1 MSLKAEKFVQL
12 GIQKA
17 QKNDLHG
24 ASTDLF
30 KAVDIFQQQGRLQEA
45 QQVLEI
51 IKQLHLKTAKV
62 QEHPIKTAKVQEHP
76 TFANRLLQM
85 GSCLLKLAH
94 TAIQNVQEWDDVGT
108 LRSPAARQHLD
119 NPSAHRKR
127 RAISTEEQLC
137 VLDLSHR
144 QIGRQSLDDDHPKYV
159 ESLHNLAILYK
170 SRGRYREALPLF
182 QQVLEIYSESLGTN
196 HIQYATAL
204 NNLANLY
211 ESMGRYKDALSFY
224 QRTLEIVS
232 EHLGTEHPDYANS
245 LNNLAILYES
255 MGRYREALPLLR
267 QVLEIFGK
275 ILGVE
280 DPDYAVCLN
289 NLANLYESMG
299 QYNDALPLVQQSRE
313 IRRQSLGLDH
323 PEYAQ
328 SLNVIAN
335 LYKLMGQYDKSLPLY
350 QECIKIRR
358 QNLGNSHPDYA
369 TSLDNLADL
378 YYLIG
383 QYDNAIY
390 FYQQS
395 LEIRRQ
401 SLGNDHPYYAIS
413 LNNLA
418 AIYQSIGQYEEGL
431 SLARQSLEIRGKSLG
446 VNHPDYAQSLNN
458 LAILYMSIGQY
469 EKAILLHQ
477 QVLGIRHKSL
487 GIKHPDYATSLNNLA
502 TVYQSMG
509 QYLKTIPLLEQALE
523 IRYESLGNKHPH
535 FADSLYNLALL
546 YTATNRPE
554 EALKLMQEA
563 ADIDLKTI
571 STIFSI
577 STDKQRINYLAE
589 NYHIVE
595 TFLSLVFQHFPNSP
609 EAVQSAYN
617 LILRRK
623 AIATETAILQKIAL
637 LSQQYAHLAPKLQQ
651 WQQIR
656 QQLAKRCF
664 DIPTPEQL
672 PYYQQEIKSLE
683 QQAENLERELN
694 IPELNLE
701 KELQNADFRTI
712 ALELPQGTTL
722 IEFFRFNNYNFQ
734 AIPANGDAASFPPRY
749 LAFILPA
756 QAPEQLTLIDLGEA
770 EPIDKL
776 VKEFRES
783 VENPRGLSVA
793 VFKKKEDI
801 SPKIELSKLI
811 FDKIEPYLTQEL
823 IICPDGELNCLP
835 FEILPTDKG
844 SYLMDE
850 YRCNFLNVG
859 RDILRFKAKIPAK
872 VTYPLVIANPDY
884 NLASP
889 ENTPSTAEN
898 EEKFPFKPSLR
909 NLATSRQGQ
918 IFNSLPG
925 TEIEGEKI
933 AKILRVKPVTAAK
946 ALKPLVSK
954 AQKAPYIL
962 HIATHGYFL
971 GDITPEMD
979 TINQNFLLSSLS
991 ASERFQVGTRQ
1002 NPLLRSGLAFAGV
1015 NTMLNGGKLPEEA
1028 EDGLLT
1034 SLDVQ
1039 SINLAGTELVV
1050 TSACETALGD
1060 LYTGETL
1067 IGLRRSFIQAGA
1079 KTVIISLWKVE
1090 DVATTILMQY
1100 FYYYLLKA
1108 KLSKAEA
1115 LRKAKSSL
1123 QRLTI
1128 AKMRSQWLTEDAIK
1142 SAEKH
1147 SIGTAAHLR
1156 ELSQKSDLERPYEA
1170 PKYWAAFICLG
1181 NPAGLPLLPF

>member
-1 MSLKAEKFVQL
+1 MLYQQGQYEQ
-12 GIQKA
+12 GIIFA
-17 QKNDLHG
+17 QKTCDL
-24 ASTDLF
+24 
-30 KAVDIFQQQGRLQEA
+30 
-45 QQVLEI
+45 
-51 IKQLHLKTAKV
+51 AKSYSLTN
-62 QEHPIKTAKVQEHP
+62 EPIYAY
-76 TFANRLLQM
+76 
-85 GSCLLKLAH
+85 
-94 TAIQNVQEWDDVGT
+94 
-108 LRSPAARQHLD
+108 
-119 NPSAHRKR
+119 
-127 RAISTEEQLC
+127 
-137 VLDLSHR
+137 
-144 QIGRQSLDDDHPKYV
+144 SLN
-159 ESLHNLAILYK
+159 LLAILYK
-170 SRGRYREALPLF
+170 SMGRYEQALPLS
-182 QQVLEIYSESLGTN
+182 QQVLEIVGKSLGTD
-196 HIQYATAL
+196 HPEYANCL
-204 NNLANLY
+204 NNLALLY
-211 ESMGRYKDALSFY
+211 ESMGQYEQALPLHQQALEISGKILGTDHPNYAGSLNNLAGLYKSMGQYEQALPLHQQALKIIGKSLGTDHPDYATCLNNLSVLHKSMGQYEQALPLSLQALEIRGKSLGTDHPGYATSLNNLAALYRSMGRYEQALPLLQQVLEIQHKSIGNNHHEYAVCLHILANLYQSIKQYKDALSFY
-224 QRTLEIVS
+224 QKALEI
-232 EHLGTEHPDYANS
+232 ERKTIGTDHPHYAAC
-245 LNNLAILYES
+245 LNDLALLYKS
-255 MGRYREALPLLR
+255 MGEYGEAIPLL
-267 QVLEIFGK
+267 QQALK
-275 ILGVE
+275 I
-280 DPDYAVCLN
+280 
-289 NLANLYESMG
+289 
-299 QYNDALPLVQQSRE
+299 RH
-313 IRRQSLGLDH
+313 QSLG
-323 PEYAQ
+323 
-328 SLNVIAN
+328 S
-335 LYKLMGQYDKSLPLY
+335 
-350 QECIKIRR
+350 
-358 QNLGNSHPDYA
+358 
-369 TSLDNLADL
+369 
-378 YYLIG
+378 
-383 QYDNAIY
+383 
-390 FYQQS
+390 
-395 LEIRRQ
+395 
-401 SLGNDHPYYAIS
+401 
-413 LNNLA
+413 
-418 AIYQSIGQYEEGL
+418 
-431 SLARQSLEIRGKSLG
+431 
-446 VNHPDYAQSLNN
+446 
-458 LAILYMSIGQY
+458 
-469 EKAILLHQ
+469 
-477 QVLGIRHKSL
+477 
-487 GIKHPDYATSLNNLA
+487 
-502 TVYQSMG
+502 
-509 QYLKTIPLLEQALE
+509 
-523 IRYESLGNKHPH
+523 KHPH
-535 FADSLYNLALL
+535 FAYFLYNLALL
-546 YTATNRPE
+546 YTATNHPE

-563 ADIDLKTI
+563 AEIDLKTI
-571 STIFSI
+571 SKIFSI
-577 STDKQRINYLAE
+577 STDKERLNYVKQ
-589 NYHIVE
+589 NYHKVE

-722 IEFFRFNNYNFQ
+722 IEFFRFNNYNFP

-756 QAPEQLTLIDLGEA
+756 QAPEQLTMIDLGEA

-801 SPKIELSKLI
+801 LSKIELSQLI
-811 FDKIEPYLTQEL
+811 FQKIKPYLSQEL

-909 NLATSRQGQ
+909 DLATSRQGQ

-925 TEIEGEKI
+925 AEIEGEKI

-971 GDITPEMD
+971 GDITPELD
-979 TINQNFLLSSLS
+979 TINQNFMLSSLS

>member
-1 MSLKAEKFVQL
+1 MLYQQGQYEQ
-12 GIQKA
+12 GIIFA
-17 QKNDLHG
+17 QKTCDL
-24 ASTDLF
+24 
-30 KAVDIFQQQGRLQEA
+30 
-45 QQVLEI
+45 
-51 IKQLHLKTAKV
+51 AKSYSLTN
-62 QEHPIKTAKVQEHP
+62 EPIYAY
-76 TFANRLLQM
+76 
-85 GSCLLKLAH
+85 
-94 TAIQNVQEWDDVGT
+94 
-108 LRSPAARQHLD
+108 
-119 NPSAHRKR
+119 
-127 RAISTEEQLC
+127 
-137 VLDLSHR
+137 
-144 QIGRQSLDDDHPKYV
+144 SLN
-159 ESLHNLAILYK
+159 LLAILYK
-170 SRGRYREALPLF
+170 SMGRYEQALPLS
-182 QQVLEIYSESLGTN
+182 QQVLEIVGKSLGTD
-196 HIQYATAL
+196 HPEYANCL
-204 NNLANLY
+204 NNLALLY
-211 ESMGRYKDALSFY
+211 ESMGQYEQALPLHQQALKIIGKILGTDHPDYATCLNNLSVLHKSMGQYEQALPLSLQAFEIRSKSLGTDHPNYASSLNNLAVLYGSMGQYEQALPLSLQALEIRGKSLGTDHPGYATSLNNLAALYRSMGRYEQALPLLQQVLEIQHKSIGNNHHEYAVCLHILANLYQSIKQYKDALSFY
-224 QRTLEIVS
+224 QKALEI
-232 EHLGTEHPDYANS
+232 ERKTIGTDHPHYAAC
-245 LNNLAILYES
+245 LNDLALLYKS
-255 MGRYREALPLLR
+255 MGEYGEAIPLL
-267 QVLEIFGK
+267 QQALK
-275 ILGVE
+275 I
-280 DPDYAVCLN
+280 
-289 NLANLYESMG
+289 
-299 QYNDALPLVQQSRE
+299 RH
-313 IRRQSLGLDH
+313 QSLG
-323 PEYAQ
+323 
-328 SLNVIAN
+328 S
-335 LYKLMGQYDKSLPLY
+335 
-350 QECIKIRR
+350 
-358 QNLGNSHPDYA
+358 
-369 TSLDNLADL
+369 
-378 YYLIG
+378 
-383 QYDNAIY
+383 
-390 FYQQS
+390 
-395 LEIRRQ
+395 
-401 SLGNDHPYYAIS
+401 
-413 LNNLA
+413 
-418 AIYQSIGQYEEGL
+418 
-431 SLARQSLEIRGKSLG
+431 
-446 VNHPDYAQSLNN
+446 
-458 LAILYMSIGQY
+458 
-469 EKAILLHQ
+469 
-477 QVLGIRHKSL
+477 
-487 GIKHPDYATSLNNLA
+487 
-502 TVYQSMG
+502 
-509 QYLKTIPLLEQALE
+509 
-523 IRYESLGNKHPH
+523 KHPH

-546 YTATNRPE
+546 YTATNCHKP
-554 EALKLMQEA
+554 ALKLMQEA

-577 STDKQRINYLAE
+577 STDKERLNYVKQ
-589 NYHIVE
+589 NYHKVE

-623 AIATETAILQKIAL
+623 AIATETAIQQKIAL

-722 IEFFRFNNYNFQ
+722 IEFFRFNNYNFP

-756 QAPEQLTLIDLGEA
+756 QAPEQLTMIDLGEA

-801 SPKIELSKLI
+801 LSKIELSQLI
-811 FDKIEPYLTQEL
+811 FQKIKPYLSQEL

-909 NLATSRQGQ
+909 DLATSRQGQ

-925 TEIEGEKI
+925 AEIEGEKI

-971 GDITPEMD
+971 GDITPELD
-979 TINQNFLLSSLS
+979 TINQNFMLSSLS

>member
-1 MSLKAEKFVQL
+1 HPNYAESLYNL
-12 GIQKA
+12 
-17 QKNDLHG
+17 
-24 ASTDLF
+24 
-30 KAVDIFQQQGRLQEA
+30 AVLYRSMGQYEQALPLSQQA
-45 QQVLEI
+45 LEI
-51 IKQLHLKTAKV
+51 IGKILGTD
-62 QEHPIKTAKVQEHP
+62 HPDYATCLNNLA
-76 TFANRLLQM
+76 LLYQSM
-85 GSCLLKLAH
+85 GQYEQALPLSQQALEIHGKIL
-94 TAIQNVQEWDDVGT
+94 GT
-108 LRSPAARQHLD
+108 
-119 NPSAHRKR
+119 
-127 RAISTEEQLC
+127 
-137 VLDLSHR
+137 
-144 QIGRQSLDDDHPKYV
+144 DHPKY
-159 ESLHNLAILYK
+159 S
-170 SRGRYREALPLF
+170 
-182 QQVLEIYSESLGTN
+182 TC
-196 HIQYATAL
+196 L
-204 NNLANLY
+204 NNLALLYQSIGQYEQALPLHQQALEITGKILGLDHREYATCLNNLALLY
-211 ESMGRYKDALSFY
+211 QSMGQYEQALPLH
-224 QRTLEIVS
+224 QQALEIRGKS
-232 EHLGTEHPDYANS
+232 LGTDHPDYANS
-245 LNNLAILYES
+245 LNNLA
-255 MGRYREALPLLR
+255 
-267 QVLEIFGK
+267 
-275 ILGVE
+275 
-280 DPDYAVCLN
+280 
-289 NLANLYESMG
+289 
-299 QYNDALPLVQQSRE
+299 
-313 IRRQSLGLDH
+313 
-323 PEYAQ
+323 
-328 SLNVIAN
+328 
-335 LYKLMGQYDKSLPLY
+335 
-350 QECIKIRR
+350 
-358 QNLGNSHPDYA
+358 
-369 TSLDNLADL
+369 
-378 YYLIG
+378 
-383 QYDNAIY
+383 
-390 FYQQS
+390 
-395 LEIRRQ
+395 
-401 SLGNDHPYYAIS
+401 
-413 LNNLA
+413 
-418 AIYQSIGQYEEGL
+418 
-431 SLARQSLEIRGKSLG
+431 
-446 VNHPDYAQSLNN
+446 
-458 LAILYMSIGQY
+458 
-469 EKAILLHQ
+469 
-477 QVLGIRHKSL
+477 
-487 GIKHPDYATSLNNLA
+487 
-502 TVYQSMG
+502 
-509 QYLKTIPLLEQALE
+509 
-523 IRYESLGNKHPH
+523 
-535 FADSLYNLALL
+535 LL
-546 YTATNRPE
+546 YTATNRHKA
-554 EALKLMQEA
+554 ALKLMQEA
-563 ADIDLKTI
+563 AEIDLKTI
-571 STIFSI
+571 SKIFSI
-577 STDKQRINYLAE
+577 STDKERLNYLAQ
-589 NYHIVE
+589 NYYKVE
-595 TFLSLVFQHFPNSP
+595 TFLSLVFQHFPNTP

-637 LSQQYAHLAPKLQQ
+637 LSQQYAHLVTKLQQ

-664 DIPTPEQL
+664 DLPTPEQL
-672 PYYQQEIKSLE
+672 PYYHQEIKSLE

-701 KELQNADFRTI
+701 KELLNADFRTI

-722 IEFFRFNNYNFQ
+722 LEFFRFNNHNFK
-734 AIPANGDAASFPPRY
+734 AIPANGDALSFPPRY

-756 QAPEQLTLIDLGEA
+756 QAPEQLTMIDLGEA

-801 SPKIELSKLI
+801 PPKLALKKLI
-811 FDKIEPYLTQEL
+811 FDKIKPYLTQEL

-844 SYLMDE
+844 GYLMDE

-872 VTYPLVIANPDY
+872 VTGSLVIANPDY

-889 ENTPSTAEN
+889 ENTPSTAEI

-909 NLATSRQGQ
+909 DLATSRQGQ
-918 IFNSLPG
+918 IFNPLPG
-925 TEIEGEKI
+925 TEVEGEKI
-933 AKILRVKPVTAAK
+933 AKILRVKPVTAANAVK
-946 ALKPLVSK
+946 TLVSK
-954 AQKAPYIL
+954 VLKSPYIL

-971 GDITPEMD
+971 GDITPELD

-991 ASERFQVGTRQ
+991 ASERFQVGTLQ

-1015 NTMLNGGKLPEEA
+1015 NTMLNGGKLPREA

-1034 SLDVQ
+1034 ALDVQ

-1079 KTVIISLWKVE
+1079 KTVIISLWKVD

-1147 SIGTAAHLR
+1147 SIGVATHLR

>member
-1 MSLKAEKFVQL
+1 MLYQQGQYEQ
-12 GIQKA
+12 GIIFA
-17 QKNDLHG
+17 QKTCDL
-24 ASTDLF
+24 
-30 KAVDIFQQQGRLQEA
+30 
-45 QQVLEI
+45 
-51 IKQLHLKTAKV
+51 AKSYSLTN
-62 QEHPIKTAKVQEHP
+62 EPIYAY
-76 TFANRLLQM
+76 
-85 GSCLLKLAH
+85 
-94 TAIQNVQEWDDVGT
+94 
-108 LRSPAARQHLD
+108 
-119 NPSAHRKR
+119 
-127 RAISTEEQLC
+127 
-137 VLDLSHR
+137 
-144 QIGRQSLDDDHPKYV
+144 SLN
-159 ESLHNLAILYK
+159 LLAILYK
-170 SRGRYREALPLF
+170 SMGRYEQALPLS
-182 QQVLEIYSESLGTN
+182 QQVLEIVGKSLGTD
-196 HIQYATAL
+196 HPEYANCL
-204 NNLANLY
+204 NNLALLY
-211 ESMGRYKDALSFY
+211 ESMGQYEQALPLHQQALEISGKILGTDHPNYAGSLNNLAGLYKSMGQYEQALPLHQQALKIIGKSLGTDHPDYATCLNNLSVLHKSMGQYEQALPLSLQALEIRGKSLGTDHPGYATSLNNLAALYRSMGRYEQALPLLQQVLEIQHKSIGNNHHEYAVCLHILANLYQSIKQYKDALSFY
-224 QRTLEIVS
+224 QKALEI
-232 EHLGTEHPDYANS
+232 ERKTIGTDHPHYAAC
-245 LNNLAILYES
+245 LNDLALLYKS
-255 MGRYREALPLLR
+255 MGEYGEAIPLL
-267 QVLEIFGK
+267 QQALK
-275 ILGVE
+275 I
-280 DPDYAVCLN
+280 
-289 NLANLYESMG
+289 
-299 QYNDALPLVQQSRE
+299 RH
-313 IRRQSLGLDH
+313 QSLG
-323 PEYAQ
+323 
-328 SLNVIAN
+328 S
-335 LYKLMGQYDKSLPLY
+335 
-350 QECIKIRR
+350 
-358 QNLGNSHPDYA
+358 
-369 TSLDNLADL
+369 
-378 YYLIG
+378 
-383 QYDNAIY
+383 
-390 FYQQS
+390 
-395 LEIRRQ
+395 
-401 SLGNDHPYYAIS
+401 
-413 LNNLA
+413 
-418 AIYQSIGQYEEGL
+418 
-431 SLARQSLEIRGKSLG
+431 
-446 VNHPDYAQSLNN
+446 
-458 LAILYMSIGQY
+458 
-469 EKAILLHQ
+469 
-477 QVLGIRHKSL
+477 
-487 GIKHPDYATSLNNLA
+487 
-502 TVYQSMG
+502 
-509 QYLKTIPLLEQALE
+509 
-523 IRYESLGNKHPH
+523 KHPH
-535 FADSLYNLALL
+535 FAYFLYNLALL
-546 YTATNRPE
+546 YTATNHPE

-563 ADIDLKTI
+563 AKIDLKTI
-571 STIFSI
+571 SKIFSI
-577 STDKQRINYLAE
+577 STDKERLNYVKQ
-589 NYHIVE
+589 NYHKVE

-623 AIATETAILQKIAL
+623 AIAAETAILQKIAL

-712 ALELPQGTTL
+712 ALELPEGTTL
-722 IEFFRFNNYNFQ
+722 IEFIRFNNYNFQ
-734 AIPANGDAASFPPRY
+734 AIPANGDALWFPPRY

-756 QAPEQLTLIDLGEA
+756 QAPEQLTMIDLGEA

-801 SPKIELSKLI
+801 LSKIELSQLI
-811 FDKIEPYLTQEL
+811 FQKIKPYLSQEL

-971 GDITPEMD
+971 GDITPELD
-979 TINQNFLLSSLS
+979 TINQNFMLSSLS

>member
-1 MSLKAEKFVQL
+1 MLYQQGQYEQ
-12 GIQKA
+12 GIIFA
-17 QKNDLHG
+17 QKTCDL
-24 ASTDLF
+24 
-30 KAVDIFQQQGRLQEA
+30 
-45 QQVLEI
+45 
-51 IKQLHLKTAKV
+51 AKSYSLTN
-62 QEHPIKTAKVQEHP
+62 EPIYAY
-76 TFANRLLQM
+76 
-85 GSCLLKLAH
+85 
-94 TAIQNVQEWDDVGT
+94 
-108 LRSPAARQHLD
+108 
-119 NPSAHRKR
+119 
-127 RAISTEEQLC
+127 
-137 VLDLSHR
+137 
-144 QIGRQSLDDDHPKYV
+144 SLN
-159 ESLHNLAILYK
+159 LLAILYK
-170 SRGRYREALPLF
+170 SMGQYEQALPLS
-182 QQVLEIYSESLGTN
+182 QQVLEIVGKSLGTD
-196 HIQYATAL
+196 HPEYANCL
-204 NNLANLY
+204 NNLALLY
-211 ESMGRYKDALSFY
+211 ESMGQYEQALPLHQQALEISGKILGTDHPNYAGSLNNLAGLYKSMGQYEQALPLHQQALKIIGKSLGTDHPDYATCLNNLSVLHKSMGQYEQALPLSLQALEIRGKSLGTDHPGYATSLNNLAALYRSMGRYEQALPLLQQVLEIQHKSIGNNHHEYAVCLHILANLYQSIKQYKDALSFY
-224 QRTLEIVS
+224 QKALEI
-232 EHLGTEHPDYANS
+232 ERKTIGTDHPHYAAC
-245 LNNLAILYES
+245 LNDLALLYKS
-255 MGRYREALPLLR
+255 MGEYGEAIPLL
-267 QVLEIFGK
+267 QQALK
-275 ILGVE
+275 I
-280 DPDYAVCLN
+280 
-289 NLANLYESMG
+289 
-299 QYNDALPLVQQSRE
+299 RH
-313 IRRQSLGLDH
+313 QSLG
-323 PEYAQ
+323 
-328 SLNVIAN
+328 S
-335 LYKLMGQYDKSLPLY
+335 
-350 QECIKIRR
+350 
-358 QNLGNSHPDYA
+358 
-369 TSLDNLADL
+369 
-378 YYLIG
+378 
-383 QYDNAIY
+383 
-390 FYQQS
+390 
-395 LEIRRQ
+395 
-401 SLGNDHPYYAIS
+401 
-413 LNNLA
+413 
-418 AIYQSIGQYEEGL
+418 
-431 SLARQSLEIRGKSLG
+431 
-446 VNHPDYAQSLNN
+446 
-458 LAILYMSIGQY
+458 
-469 EKAILLHQ
+469 
-477 QVLGIRHKSL
+477 
-487 GIKHPDYATSLNNLA
+487 
-502 TVYQSMG
+502 
-509 QYLKTIPLLEQALE
+509 
-523 IRYESLGNKHPH
+523 KHPH
-535 FADSLYNLALL
+535 FAYFLYNLALL
-546 YTATNRPE
+546 YTATNHPE

-577 STDKQRINYLAE
+577 STDKERLNYVKQ
-589 NYHIVE
+589 NYHKVE

-623 AIATETAILQKIAL
+623 AIAAETAILQKIAL

-722 IEFFRFNNYNFQ
+722 IEFFRFNNYNFP

-756 QAPEQLTLIDLGEA
+756 QAPEQLTMIDLGEA

-801 SPKIELSKLI
+801 LSKIELSQLI
-811 FDKIEPYLTQEL
+811 FDKIKPYLTQEL

-971 GDITPEMD
+971 GDITPELD
-979 TINQNFLLSSLS
+979 TINQNFMLSSLS

>member
-1 MSLKAEKFVQL
+1 MLY
-12 GIQKA
+12 
-17 QKNDLHG
+17 
-24 ASTDLF
+24 
-30 KAVDIFQQQGRLQEA
+30 QQGQYEQGIIFA
-45 QQVLEI
+45 QQTCDL
-51 IKQLHLKTAKV
+51 AKSYSLTN
-62 QEHPIKTAKVQEHP
+62 EPIYAY
-76 TFANRLLQM
+76 
-85 GSCLLKLAH
+85 
-94 TAIQNVQEWDDVGT
+94 
-108 LRSPAARQHLD
+108 
-119 NPSAHRKR
+119 
-127 RAISTEEQLC
+127 
-137 VLDLSHR
+137 
-144 QIGRQSLDDDHPKYV
+144 SLN
-159 ESLHNLAILYK
+159 LLAILYK
-170 SRGRYREALPLF
+170 SMGRYEQALPLS
-182 QQVLEIYSESLGTN
+182 QQVLEIVGKSLGTDHPEYANCLNNLALLYESMGQYEQALPLHQQALEISGKILGTDHPNYAGSLNNLAGLYKSMGQYEQALPLYQQALAIRGKSLGTN
-196 HIQYATAL
+196 HPDYADSL
-204 NNLANLY
+204 NNLAVLYGSMGQYEQALPLSLQALEIRGKSLGTDHPGYATSLNNLAALY
-211 ESMGRYKDALSFY
+211 RSMGRYEQALPLLQQVLEIQHKSIGNNHHEYAVCLHILANLYQSIKQYKDALSFY
-224 QRTLEIVS
+224 QKALEI
-232 EHLGTEHPDYANS
+232 ERKTIGTDHPHYAAC
-245 LNNLAILYES
+245 LNDLALLYKS
-255 MGRYREALPLLR
+255 MGEYGEAIPLL
-267 QVLEIFGK
+267 QQALK
-275 ILGVE
+275 I
-280 DPDYAVCLN
+280 
-289 NLANLYESMG
+289 
-299 QYNDALPLVQQSRE
+299 RH
-313 IRRQSLGLDH
+313 QSLG
-323 PEYAQ
+323 
-328 SLNVIAN
+328 S
-335 LYKLMGQYDKSLPLY
+335 
-350 QECIKIRR
+350 
-358 QNLGNSHPDYA
+358 
-369 TSLDNLADL
+369 
-378 YYLIG
+378 
-383 QYDNAIY
+383 
-390 FYQQS
+390 
-395 LEIRRQ
+395 
-401 SLGNDHPYYAIS
+401 
-413 LNNLA
+413 
-418 AIYQSIGQYEEGL
+418 
-431 SLARQSLEIRGKSLG
+431 
-446 VNHPDYAQSLNN
+446 
-458 LAILYMSIGQY
+458 
-469 EKAILLHQ
+469 
-477 QVLGIRHKSL
+477 
-487 GIKHPDYATSLNNLA
+487 
-502 TVYQSMG
+502 
-509 QYLKTIPLLEQALE
+509 
-523 IRYESLGNKHPH
+523 KHPH
-535 FADSLYNLALL
+535 FAYFLYNLALL
-546 YTATNRPE
+546 YTATNHPE

-563 ADIDLKTI
+563 AKIDLKTI
-571 STIFSI
+571 SKIFSI
-577 STDKQRINYLAE
+577 STDKERLNYVKQ
-589 NYHIVE
+589 NYHKVE

-623 AIATETAILQKIAL
+623 AIAAETAILQKIAL

-722 IEFFRFNNYNFQ
+722 IEFIRFNNYNFQ
-734 AIPANGDAASFPPRY
+734 AIPANGDALWFPPRY

-756 QAPEQLTLIDLGEA
+756 QAPEQLTMIDLGEA

-801 SPKIELSKLI
+801 LSKIELSQLI
-811 FDKIEPYLTQEL
+811 FQKIKPYLTQEL

-909 NLATSRQGQ
+909 DLATSRQGQ

-971 GDITPEMD
+971 GDITPELD
-979 TINQNFLLSSLS
+979 TINQNFMLSSLS

-1181 NPAGLPLLPF
+1181 NPAGLPLLPQASKGQNLK

>member
-1 MSLKAEKFVQL
+1 MLY
-12 GIQKA
+12 
-17 QKNDLHG
+17 
-24 ASTDLF
+24 
-30 KAVDIFQQQGRLQEA
+30 QQGQYEQGIIFA
-45 QQVLEI
+45 QQTCDL
-51 IKQLHLKTAKV
+51 AKSYSLTN
-62 QEHPIKTAKVQEHP
+62 EPIYAY
-76 TFANRLLQM
+76 
-85 GSCLLKLAH
+85 
-94 TAIQNVQEWDDVGT
+94 
-108 LRSPAARQHLD
+108 
-119 NPSAHRKR
+119 
-127 RAISTEEQLC
+127 
-137 VLDLSHR
+137 
-144 QIGRQSLDDDHPKYV
+144 SLN
-159 ESLHNLAILYK
+159 LLAILYK
-170 SRGRYREALPLF
+170 SMGRYEQALPLS
-182 QQVLEIYSESLGTN
+182 QQVLEIVGKSLGTD
-196 HIQYATAL
+196 HPEYANCL
-204 NNLANLY
+204 NNLALLY
-211 ESMGRYKDALSFY
+211 ESMGQYEQALPLHQQALEISGKILGTEHHDYAGSLNNLAGLYKSMGQYEQALPLHQQALKIIGKSLGTDHPDYATCLNNLSVLHKSMGQYEQALPLSLQAFEIRSKSLGTDHPNYAGSLNNLAVLYGSMGQYEQALPLSLQALEIRGKSLGTDHPGYATSLNNLAALYRSMGRYEQALPLLQQVLEIQHKSIGNNHHEYAVCLHILANLYQSIKQYKDALSFY
-224 QRTLEIVS
+224 QKALEI
-232 EHLGTEHPDYANS
+232 ERKTIGTDHPHYAAC
-245 LNNLAILYES
+245 LNDLALLYKS
-255 MGRYREALPLLR
+255 MGEYGEAIPLL
-267 QVLEIFGK
+267 QQALK
-275 ILGVE
+275 I
-280 DPDYAVCLN
+280 
-289 NLANLYESMG
+289 
-299 QYNDALPLVQQSRE
+299 RH
-313 IRRQSLGLDH
+313 QSLG
-323 PEYAQ
+323 
-328 SLNVIAN
+328 S
-335 LYKLMGQYDKSLPLY
+335 
-350 QECIKIRR
+350 
-358 QNLGNSHPDYA
+358 
-369 TSLDNLADL
+369 
-378 YYLIG
+378 
-383 QYDNAIY
+383 
-390 FYQQS
+390 
-395 LEIRRQ
+395 
-401 SLGNDHPYYAIS
+401 
-413 LNNLA
+413 
-418 AIYQSIGQYEEGL
+418 
-431 SLARQSLEIRGKSLG
+431 
-446 VNHPDYAQSLNN
+446 
-458 LAILYMSIGQY
+458 
-469 EKAILLHQ
+469 
-477 QVLGIRHKSL
+477 
-487 GIKHPDYATSLNNLA
+487 
-502 TVYQSMG
+502 
-509 QYLKTIPLLEQALE
+509 
-523 IRYESLGNKHPH
+523 KHPH
-535 FADSLYNLALL
+535 FAYFLYNLALL
-546 YTATNRPE
+546 YTATNHPE

-623 AIATETAILQKIAL
+623 AIATETAIQQKIAL

-734 AIPANGDAASFPPRY
+734 AIPANGDALWFPPRY

-756 QAPEQLTLIDLGEA
+756 QAPEQLTMIDLGEA

-801 SPKIELSKLI
+801 LSKIELSQLI
-811 FDKIEPYLTQEL
+811 FQKIKPYLSQEL

-925 TEIEGEKI
+925 AEIEGEKI

-971 GDITPEMD
+971 GDITPELD
-979 TINQNFLLSSLS
+979 TINQNFMLSSLS

-1181 NPAGLPLLPF
+1181 NPAGLPLLPLSPVSS

>member
-1 MSLKAEKFVQL
+1 MLYQQGQYEQ
-12 GIQKA
+12 GIIFA
-17 QKNDLHG
+17 QKTCDL
-24 ASTDLF
+24 
-30 KAVDIFQQQGRLQEA
+30 
-45 QQVLEI
+45 
-51 IKQLHLKTAKV
+51 AKSYSLTN
-62 QEHPIKTAKVQEHP
+62 EPIYAY
-76 TFANRLLQM
+76 
-85 GSCLLKLAH
+85 
-94 TAIQNVQEWDDVGT
+94 
-108 LRSPAARQHLD
+108 
-119 NPSAHRKR
+119 
-127 RAISTEEQLC
+127 
-137 VLDLSHR
+137 
-144 QIGRQSLDDDHPKYV
+144 SLN
-159 ESLHNLAILYK
+159 LLAILYK
-170 SRGRYREALPLF
+170 SMGRYEQALPLS
-182 QQVLEIYSESLGTN
+182 QQVLEIVGKSLGTD
-196 HIQYATAL
+196 HPEYANCL
-204 NNLANLY
+204 NNLALLY
-211 ESMGRYKDALSFY
+211 ESMGQYEQALPLHQQALEISGKILGTEHHDYAGSLNNLAGLYKSMGQYEQALPLHQQALKIIGKSLGTDHPDYATCLNNLSVLHKSMGQYEQALPLSLQAFEIRSKSLGTDHPNYASSLNNLAVLYGSMGQYEQALPLSLQALEIRGKSLGTDHPGYATSLNNLAALYRSMGRYEQALPLLQQVLEIQHKSIGNNHHEYAVCLHILANLYQSIKQYKDALSFY
-224 QRTLEIVS
+224 QKALEI
-232 EHLGTEHPDYANS
+232 ERKTIGTDHPHYAAC
-245 LNNLAILYES
+245 LNDLALLYKS
-255 MGRYREALPLLR
+255 MGEYGEAIPLL
-267 QVLEIFGK
+267 QQALK
-275 ILGVE
+275 I
-280 DPDYAVCLN
+280 
-289 NLANLYESMG
+289 
-299 QYNDALPLVQQSRE
+299 RH
-313 IRRQSLGLDH
+313 QSLG
-323 PEYAQ
+323 
-328 SLNVIAN
+328 S
-335 LYKLMGQYDKSLPLY
+335 
-350 QECIKIRR
+350 
-358 QNLGNSHPDYA
+358 
-369 TSLDNLADL
+369 
-378 YYLIG
+378 
-383 QYDNAIY
+383 
-390 FYQQS
+390 
-395 LEIRRQ
+395 
-401 SLGNDHPYYAIS
+401 
-413 LNNLA
+413 
-418 AIYQSIGQYEEGL
+418 
-431 SLARQSLEIRGKSLG
+431 
-446 VNHPDYAQSLNN
+446 
-458 LAILYMSIGQY
+458 
-469 EKAILLHQ
+469 
-477 QVLGIRHKSL
+477 
-487 GIKHPDYATSLNNLA
+487 
-502 TVYQSMG
+502 
-509 QYLKTIPLLEQALE
+509 
-523 IRYESLGNKHPH
+523 KHPH
-535 FADSLYNLALL
+535 FAYFLYNLALL
-546 YTATNRPE
+546 YTATNHPE

-563 ADIDLKTI
+563 AKIDLKTI
-571 STIFSI
+571 SKIFSI
-577 STDKQRINYLAE
+577 STDKERLNYVKQ
-589 NYHIVE
+589 NYHKVE

-623 AIATETAILQKIAL
+623 AIAAETAILQKIAL

-722 IEFFRFNNYNFQ
+722 IEFIRFNNYNFQ
-734 AIPANGDAASFPPRY
+734 AIPANGDALWFPPRY

-756 QAPEQLTLIDLGEA
+756 QAPEQLTMIDLGEA

-801 SPKIELSKLI
+801 LSKIELSQLI
-811 FDKIEPYLTQEL
+811 FQKIKPYLSQEL

-971 GDITPEMD
+971 GDITPELD
-979 TINQNFLLSSLS
+979 TINQNFMLSSLS

>member
-1 MSLKAEKFVQL
+1 MLY
-12 GIQKA
+12 
-17 QKNDLHG
+17 
-24 ASTDLF
+24 
-30 KAVDIFQQQGRLQEA
+30 QQGQYEQGIIFAQQTCDLAKSYSLTNEPIYAYSLNLLAILYQLMGQYEQA
-45 QQVLEI
+45 LPLHQQALEILGKSLGTDHPDYAGSLNNLAALYKSMGQYEQALPLSQQVLEI
-51 IKQLHLKTAKV
+51 
-62 QEHPIKTAKVQEHP
+62 
-76 TFANRLLQM
+76 
-85 GSCLLKLAH
+85 
-94 TAIQNVQEWDDVGT
+94 VG
-108 LRSPAARQHLD
+108 
-119 NPSAHRKR
+119 K
-127 RAISTEEQLC
+127 
-137 VLDLSHR
+137 
-144 QIGRQSLDDDHPKYV
+144 
-159 ESLHNLAILYK
+159 
-170 SRGRYREALPLF
+170 
-182 QQVLEIYSESLGTN
+182 SLGT
-196 HIQYATAL
+196 
-204 NNLANLY
+204 
-211 ESMGRYKDALSFY
+211 D
-224 QRTLEIVS
+224 
-232 EHLGTEHPDYANS
+232 HPDYAHA
-245 LNNLAILYES
+245 LNNLAILY
-255 MGRYREALPLLR
+255 
-267 QVLEIFGK
+267 
-275 ILGVE
+275 
-280 DPDYAVCLN
+280 
-289 NLANLYESMG
+289 
-299 QYNDALPLVQQSRE
+299 
-313 IRRQSLGLDH
+313 
-323 PEYAQ
+323 
-328 SLNVIAN
+328 
-335 LYKLMGQYDKSLPLY
+335 
-350 QECIKIRR
+350 
-358 QNLGNSHPDYA
+358 
-369 TSLDNLADL
+369 
-378 YYLIG
+378 
-383 QYDNAIY
+383 
-390 FYQQS
+390 
-395 LEIRRQ
+395 
-401 SLGNDHPYYAIS
+401 
-413 LNNLA
+413 
-418 AIYQSIGQYEEGL
+418 
-431 SLARQSLEIRGKSLG
+431 
-446 VNHPDYAQSLNN
+446 
-458 LAILYMSIGQY
+458 
-469 EKAILLHQ
+469 
-477 QVLGIRHKSL
+477 
-487 GIKHPDYATSLNNLA
+487 
-502 TVYQSMG
+502 QSMG
-509 QYLKTIPLLEQALE
+509 QYEDALPLLQQVLEIQHKSIGNNHHEYAVCLHILANLYQSIKQYKDALFFYQKALEIERKTIGTDHPHYAACLNDLALLYKSMGEYGEAIPLLQQALK
-523 IRYESLGNKHPH
+523 IRHQSLGSKHPH
-535 FADSLYNLALL
+535 FAYFLYNLALL
-546 YTATNRPE
+546 YTATNHPE

-563 ADIDLKTI
+563 AEIDLKTI
-571 STIFSI
+571 SKIFSI
-577 STDKQRINYLAE
+577 STDKQRLNYLE
-589 NYHIVE
+589 QNYYKVE

-722 IEFFRFNNYNFQ
+722 IEFIRFNNYNFQ

-756 QAPEQLTLIDLGEA
+756 QAPEQLTMIDLGEA

-898 EEKFPFKPSLR
+898 EEKFTFKPSLR
-909 NLATSRQGQ
+909 DLATSRQGQ

-933 AKILRVKPVTAAK
+933 AKILRVKPVTAANAVK
-946 ALKPLVSK
+946 TLVSK
-954 AQKAPYIL
+954 VLKSPYIL

-971 GDITPEMD
+971 GDITPELD
-979 TINQNFLLSSLS
+979 TINQNFMLSSLS

-1015 NTMLNGGKLPEEA
+1015 NTMLNGGKLPEKA

>member
-1 MSLKAEKFVQL
+1 MTSKAEDFVQQ

-17 QKNDLHG
+17 QKNDLQG

-51 IKQLHLKTAKV
+51 IKQFFSTPWSQIILYLASSEDEDWGKLHS
-62 QEHPIKTAKVQEHP
+62 P
-76 TFANRLLQM
+76 
-85 GSCLLKLAH
+85 
-94 TAIQNVQEWDDVGT
+94 
-108 LRSPAARQHLD
+108 RSQYLD
-119 NPSAHRKR
+119 NPSADRQR
-127 RAISTEEQLC
+127 RIISTEEQLGA
-137 VLDLSHR
+137 LDSSDR
-144 QIGRQSLDDDHPKYV
+144 QIGRQSLDDDHPKDV
-159 ESLHNLAILYK
+159 EYLHNLAILYK
-170 SRGRYREALPLF
+170 SRGQYREALPLF

-196 HIQYATAL
+196 HIQYAAAL

-211 ESMGRYKDALSFY
+211 GLMGRYKDALSFY
-224 QRTLEIVS
+224 QRTLEIFS

-255 MGRYREALPLLR
+255 MGQYEQALPLH
-267 QVLEIFGK
+267 QQALEISGK
-275 ILGVE
+275 ILGTE
-280 DPDYAVCLN
+280 HHDYA
-289 NLANLYESMG
+289 G
-299 QYNDALPLVQQSRE
+299 
-313 IRRQSLGLDH
+313 
-323 PEYAQ
+323 
-328 SLNVIAN
+328 
-335 LYKLMGQYDKSLPLY
+335 
-350 QECIKIRR
+350 
-358 QNLGNSHPDYA
+358 
-369 TSLDNLADL
+369 
-378 YYLIG
+378 
-383 QYDNAIY
+383 
-390 FYQQS
+390 
-395 LEIRRQ
+395 
-401 SLGNDHPYYAIS
+401 S

-418 AIYQSIGQYEEGL
+418 GLYKSMGQYEQAL
-431 SLARQSLEIRGKSLG
+431 PLHQQALKIIGKSLG
-446 VNHPDYAQSLNN
+446 TDHP
-458 LAILYMSIGQY
+458 G
-469 EKAILLHQ
+469 
-477 QVLGIRHKSL
+477 
-487 GIKHPDYATSLNNLA
+487 YATSLNNLA
-502 TVYQSMG
+502 ALYRSMG
-509 QYLKTIPLLEQALE
+509 RYEQALPLFQQALE
-523 IRYESLGNKHPH
+523 IHGKSLGTDHPNYAL
-535 FADSLYNLALL
+535 FLNNLALL

-577 STDKQRINYLAE
+577 STDKQRINYLAK

-722 IEFFRFNNYNFQ
+722 IEFFRFNNYNFP

-756 QAPEQLTLIDLGEA
+756 QAPEQLTMIDLGEA

-801 SPKIELSKLI
+801 SPKIELSQLI
-811 FDKIEPYLTQEL
+811 FQKIKPYLSQEL

-971 GDITPEMD
+971 GDITPELD
-979 TINQNFLLSSLS
+979 TINQNFMLSSLS

>member
-1 MSLKAEKFVQL
+1 MLYQQGQYEQ
-12 GIQKA
+12 GIIFA
-17 QKNDLHG
+17 QKTCDL
-24 ASTDLF
+24 
-30 KAVDIFQQQGRLQEA
+30 
-45 QQVLEI
+45 
-51 IKQLHLKTAKV
+51 AKSYSLTN
-62 QEHPIKTAKVQEHP
+62 EPIYAY
-76 TFANRLLQM
+76 
-85 GSCLLKLAH
+85 
-94 TAIQNVQEWDDVGT
+94 
-108 LRSPAARQHLD
+108 
-119 NPSAHRKR
+119 
-127 RAISTEEQLC
+127 
-137 VLDLSHR
+137 
-144 QIGRQSLDDDHPKYV
+144 SLN
-159 ESLHNLAILYK
+159 LLAILYK
-170 SRGRYREALPLF
+170 SMGRYEQALPLS
-182 QQVLEIYSESLGTN
+182 QQVLEIVGKSLGTD
-196 HIQYATAL
+196 HPEYANCL
-204 NNLANLY
+204 NNLALLY
-211 ESMGRYKDALSFY
+211 ESMGQYEQALPLHQQALEISGKILGTDHPNYAGSLNNLAGLYKSMGQYEQALPLHQQALKIIGKSLGTDHPDYATCLNNLSVLHKSMGQYEQALPLSLQAFEIRSKSLGTDHPNYASSLNNLAVLYGSMGQYEQALPLSLQALEIRGKSLGTDHPGYATSLNNLAALYRSMGRYEQALPLLQQVLEIQHKSIGNNHHEYAVCLHILANLYQSIKQYKDALSFY
-224 QRTLEIVS
+224 QKALEI
-232 EHLGTEHPDYANS
+232 ERKTIGTDHPHYAAC
-245 LNNLAILYES
+245 LNDLALLYKS
-255 MGRYREALPLLR
+255 MGEYGEAIPLL
-267 QVLEIFGK
+267 QQALK
-275 ILGVE
+275 I
-280 DPDYAVCLN
+280 
-289 NLANLYESMG
+289 
-299 QYNDALPLVQQSRE
+299 RH
-313 IRRQSLGLDH
+313 QSLG
-323 PEYAQ
+323 
-328 SLNVIAN
+328 S
-335 LYKLMGQYDKSLPLY
+335 
-350 QECIKIRR
+350 
-358 QNLGNSHPDYA
+358 
-369 TSLDNLADL
+369 
-378 YYLIG
+378 
-383 QYDNAIY
+383 
-390 FYQQS
+390 
-395 LEIRRQ
+395 
-401 SLGNDHPYYAIS
+401 
-413 LNNLA
+413 
-418 AIYQSIGQYEEGL
+418 
-431 SLARQSLEIRGKSLG
+431 
-446 VNHPDYAQSLNN
+446 
-458 LAILYMSIGQY
+458 
-469 EKAILLHQ
+469 
-477 QVLGIRHKSL
+477 
-487 GIKHPDYATSLNNLA
+487 
-502 TVYQSMG
+502 
-509 QYLKTIPLLEQALE
+509 
-523 IRYESLGNKHPH
+523 KHPH
-535 FADSLYNLALL
+535 FAYFLYNLALL
-546 YTATNRPE
+546 YTATNHPE

-563 ADIDLKTI
+563 AKIDLKTI
-571 STIFSI
+571 SKIFSI
-577 STDKQRINYLAE
+577 STDKERLNYVKQ
-589 NYHIVE
+589 NYHKVE

-623 AIATETAILQKIAL
+623 AIAAETAILQKIAL

-722 IEFFRFNNYNFQ
+722 IEFIRFNNYNFQ
-734 AIPANGDAASFPPRY
+734 AIPANGDALWFPPRY

-756 QAPEQLTLIDLGEA
+756 QAPEQLTMIDLGEA

-801 SPKIELSKLI
+801 LSKIELSQLI
-811 FDKIEPYLTQEL
+811 FQKIKPYLSQEL

-971 GDITPEMD
+971 GDITPELD
-979 TINQNFLLSSLS
+979 TINQNFMLSSLS

>member
-1 MSLKAEKFVQL
+1 MLYQQGQYEQ
-12 GIQKA
+12 GIIFA
-17 QKNDLHG
+17 QKTCDL
-24 ASTDLF
+24 
-30 KAVDIFQQQGRLQEA
+30 
-45 QQVLEI
+45 
-51 IKQLHLKTAKV
+51 AKSYSLTN
-62 QEHPIKTAKVQEHP
+62 EPIYAY
-76 TFANRLLQM
+76 
-85 GSCLLKLAH
+85 
-94 TAIQNVQEWDDVGT
+94 
-108 LRSPAARQHLD
+108 
-119 NPSAHRKR
+119 
-127 RAISTEEQLC
+127 
-137 VLDLSHR
+137 
-144 QIGRQSLDDDHPKYV
+144 SLN
-159 ESLHNLAILYK
+159 LLAILYK
-170 SRGRYREALPLF
+170 SMGRYEQALPLS
-182 QQVLEIYSESLGTN
+182 QQVLEIVGKSLGTD
-196 HIQYATAL
+196 HPEYANCL
-204 NNLANLY
+204 NNLALLY
-211 ESMGRYKDALSFY
+211 ESMGQYEQALPLHQQALEISGKILGTDHPNYAGSLNNLAGLYKSMGQYEQALPLHQQALKIIGKSLGTDHPDYATCLNNLSVLHKSMGQYEQALPLSLQAFEIRSKSLGTDHPNYASSLNNLAVLYGSMGQYEQALPLSLQALEIRGKSLGTDHPGYATSLNNLAALYRSMGRYEQALPLLQQVLEIQHKSIGNNHHEYAVCLHILANLYQSIKQYKDALSFY
-224 QRTLEIVS
+224 QKALEI
-232 EHLGTEHPDYANS
+232 ERKTIGTDHPHYAAC
-245 LNNLAILYES
+245 LNDLALLYKS
-255 MGRYREALPLLR
+255 MGEYGEAIPLL
-267 QVLEIFGK
+267 QQALK
-275 ILGVE
+275 I
-280 DPDYAVCLN
+280 
-289 NLANLYESMG
+289 
-299 QYNDALPLVQQSRE
+299 RH
-313 IRRQSLGLDH
+313 QSLG
-323 PEYAQ
+323 
-328 SLNVIAN
+328 S
-335 LYKLMGQYDKSLPLY
+335 
-350 QECIKIRR
+350 
-358 QNLGNSHPDYA
+358 
-369 TSLDNLADL
+369 
-378 YYLIG
+378 
-383 QYDNAIY
+383 
-390 FYQQS
+390 
-395 LEIRRQ
+395 
-401 SLGNDHPYYAIS
+401 
-413 LNNLA
+413 
-418 AIYQSIGQYEEGL
+418 
-431 SLARQSLEIRGKSLG
+431 
-446 VNHPDYAQSLNN
+446 
-458 LAILYMSIGQY
+458 
-469 EKAILLHQ
+469 
-477 QVLGIRHKSL
+477 
-487 GIKHPDYATSLNNLA
+487 
-502 TVYQSMG
+502 
-509 QYLKTIPLLEQALE
+509 
-523 IRYESLGNKHPH
+523 KHPH
-535 FADSLYNLALL
+535 FAYFLYNLALL
-546 YTATNRPE
+546 YTATNHPE

-563 ADIDLKTI
+563 AKIDLKTI
-571 STIFSI
+571 SKIFSI
-577 STDKQRINYLAE
+577 STDKERLNYVKQ
-589 NYHIVE
+589 NYHKVE

-623 AIATETAILQKIAL
+623 AIAAETAILQKIAL

-722 IEFFRFNNYNFQ
+722 IEFIRFNNYNFQ

-756 QAPEQLTLIDLGEA
+756 QAPEQLTMIDLGEA

-801 SPKIELSKLI
+801 LSKIELSQLI
-811 FDKIEPYLTQEL
+811 FQKIKPYLSQEL

-971 GDITPEMD
+971 GDITPELD
-979 TINQNFLLSSLS
+979 TINQNFMLSSLS